1 MHSTLGEVISNNG
14 LKQLRIAETEKY
26 PHVTYFF
33 NGGIEKPFKGE
44 VRELIQSPMVS
55 TYDEAPEM
63 SAKKVTNKACLEM
76 EKGIYSLI
84 VINYANPDM
93 VGHTGNMQ
101 ATIKAIETIDNCLGI
116 LLSSISKV
124 GGTTLITADHGNAET
139 MKVNNNILTS
149 HTLNPVPL
157 IIIEGEKRKIPG
169 YGGNV
174 VLREDSKL
182 SDIAPTILQILGIQK
197 PLEMT
202 GKSCY
207 EDTVDTKKS
216 S

>member
-1 MHSTLGEVISNNG
+1 MGYDDQFTAKVAFKSENLSHTLGEVISNYG

-33 NGGIEKPFKGE
+33 DGGIEKPFKGE

-63 SAKKVTNKACLEM
+63 SAKKVTNKACLGIER
-76 EKGIYSLI
+76 GIYSLI
-84 VINYANPDM
+84 VINYANPDI
-93 VGHTGNMQ
+93 VGRTGNMQ

-139 MKVNNNILTS
+139 MKVNNNI
-149 HTLNPVPL
+149 
-157 IIIEGEKRKIPG
+157 
-169 YGGNV
+169 
-174 VLREDSKL
+174 
-182 SDIAPTILQILGIQK
+182 
-197 PLEMT
+197 
-202 GKSCY
+202 
-207 EDTVDTKKS
+207 
-216 S
+216 